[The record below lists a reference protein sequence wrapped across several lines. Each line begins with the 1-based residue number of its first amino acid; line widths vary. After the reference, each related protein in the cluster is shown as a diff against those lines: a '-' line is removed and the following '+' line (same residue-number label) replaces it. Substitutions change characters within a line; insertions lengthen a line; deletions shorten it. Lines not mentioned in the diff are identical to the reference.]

1 MKLIV
6 KKALRSMATRMFT
19 GSASA
24 IATLGLSASQ
34 LQALE
39 AAAVVLGG
47 LVADVIVRSLLG
59 GEE

>member
-1 MKLIV
+1 MKQIV
-6 KKALRSMATRMFT
+6 KKAIRTMATRMFT

-24 IATLGLSASQ
+24 IATLGLSSAQ

-47 LVADVIVRSLLG
+47 LVADIMVRSLLG